1 MFPSSNLFGP
11 RCLAQ
16 SRCGAMGCGASTGH
30 FAEQSYAKF
39 KADGEEMQGWDRPV
53 VVVVGPVGSIFNHV
67 FFGMGQGG
75 QGMEVHIS
83 QLSWCEQKGPR
94 VSIHSDFSL
103 VFDFKM
109 FNQMWSEVYDGLGR
123 SSGSIPHWP
132 KKSCFAGFLPS
143 QAATQCSMWGQR
155 DLAAAEFLPCH
166 FQFLLRCE
174 WEPEGSQRQGCGRFW
189 DVMGSEGVGHPNAVG
204 RDVFW

>member
-1 MFPSSNLFGP
+1 
-11 RCLAQ
+11 
-16 SRCGAMGCGASTGH
+16 
-30 FAEQSYAKF
+30 
-39 KADGEEMQGWDRPV
+39 
-53 VVVVGPVGSIFNHV
+53 
-67 FFGMGQGG
+67 
-75 QGMEVHIS
+75 
-83 QLSWCEQKGPR
+83 
-94 VSIHSDFSL
+94 L

-132 KKSCFAGFLPS
+132 KKSCFAGFLSS

>member
-1 MFPSSNLFGP
+1 MSGSIPLWRHGLWGVHRPLRGAILCKVQGGRRGDAGMGPPSCGCCRASGVHF
-11 RCLAQ
+11 Q
-16 SRCGAMGCGASTGH
+16 SR
-30 FAEQSYAKF
+30 
-39 KADGEEMQGWDRPV
+39 
-53 VVVVGPVGSIFNHV
+53 

-75 QGMEVHIS
+75 QGMEVHNS
-83 QLSWCEQKGPR
+83 QLSWCEQKGTR

-166 FQFLLRCE
+166 FQSLLRCE